1 MEWLSQVFGAVA
13 DICFSVALLVQVH
26 VNRITSEQVEDL
38 QQQID
43 ELRGCS
49 V

>member
-26 VNRITSEQVEDL
+26 VNRITSKQVEDL
-38 QQQID
+38 QQQVD
-43 ELRGCS
+43 ELRGYS